1 MKTKKNKDEDEEE
14 DEDEVEEVKKEE
26 EDEEE
31 EEEDEEEDE
40 TVFNDLIENN
50 ENNDEIKVE
59 ELYNEPIRSERIII
73 ISKPENR
80 ITSDFMTKQEYTE
93 ALSTRIMQLEQE
105 QIAFVDISD
114 LSNPVDIAK
123 REIAMKKCPLILR
136 RHLGSKI
143 VDVDEDENIT
153 LSNFRKKIIKP
164 AKTIRRTIDY
174 YEYWEVNELS
184 Y

>member
-14 DEDEVEEVKKEE
+14 DEDEIEEVKKEE
-26 EDEEE
+26 DEEE
-31 EEEDEEEDE
+31 DDEEEDE
-40 TVFNDLIENN
+40 TVFDDLVENN
-50 ENNDEIKVE
+50 DGETNDEIKVE
-59 ELYNEPIRSERIII
+59 ELYNEPIRTERIII

-143 VDVDEDENIT
+143 VDVDEEDNISLT
-153 LSNFRKKIIKP
+153 NFRKKTIKP
-164 AKTIRRTIDY
+164 VKTIRRTIDY